1 MLHAKKSGI
10 KTIPGDIFEAGPA
23 PSETVTN
30 HLHFPQQRIVLVH
43 ACNTVGSWGA
53 GIALAFKDRYPEQYE
68 LYRQW
73 CLDHRNPN
81 IPNNPYDRR
90 RVPSG
95 GRGRASRTSRGEHDG
110 KVQDNRSIQRRSLVG
125 TCLLIPPPSTSP
137 SSPES
142 ISKPG
147 IYIACLFTSKAYGRN
162 KDSPEEILSA
172 TRRALVDLTRQL
184 HQGVNFHGIR
194 NTGHVSQSQTESYEP
209 DGWELHACR
218 FNSGK
223 FGVPWD
229 HTAAI
234 IEELGIEMTV
244 HVPLGEM

>member
-10 KTIPGDIFEAGPA
+10 KTIPGDIFEAGLA

-68 LYRQW
+68 LYRQ
-73 CLDHRNPN
+73 LGKTYKYVLKAN
-81 IPNNPYDRR
+81 
-90 RVPSG
+90 
-95 GRGRASRTSRGEHDG
+95 TG
-110 KVQDNRSIQRRSLVG
+110 KVQDTRSIQRGSLVG

-223 FGVPWD
+223 FDVPWD
-229 HTAAI
+229 HTTAI

>member
-30 HLHFPQQRIVLVH
+30 HLDFPQQRIVLVH

-68 LYRQW
+68 LYRESHLVVEDERQE
-73 CLDHRNPN
+73 LQEANMMETFK
-81 IPNNPYDRR
+81 II
-90 RVPSG
+90 
-95 GRGRASRTSRGEHDG
+95 
-110 KVQDNRSIQRRSLVG
+110 VQFNADSLVG

-147 IYIACLFTSKAYGRN
+147 IYIACLFTSKAYGRK
-162 KDSPEEILSA
+162 KDSPKEILSA

-184 HQGVNFHGIR
+184 HQGVNFLGIR
-194 NTGHVSQSQTESYEP
+194 NTEHVSQSQTESYEP
-209 DGWELHACR
+209 DGWELHA
-218 FNSGK
+218 
-223 FGVPWD
+223 W
-229 HTAAI
+229 H
-234 IEELGIEMTV
+234 L
-244 HVPLGEM
+244 